1 MWACPLCFFAAY
13 LVHPRL
19 PHHSPHPAA
28 TYALRPRIHARPV
41 RRQAP
46 AGGPLP
52 QAPDLV
58 ASSHGYRNDI
68 KGGHRGV

>member
-46 AGGPLP
+46 ARGPL
-52 QAPDLV
+52 A
-58 ASSHGYRNDI
+58 
-68 KGGHRGV
+68 